1 MFFMAV
7 YLFEAFSSRSM
18 FGLFP
23 FTSDSYTNLEK
34 SWTKFEE
41 KPSVILAPN
50 CQPDSGRW

>member
-1 MFFMAV
+1 MFFMAA

-50 CQPDSGRW
+50 CQPDSGRC